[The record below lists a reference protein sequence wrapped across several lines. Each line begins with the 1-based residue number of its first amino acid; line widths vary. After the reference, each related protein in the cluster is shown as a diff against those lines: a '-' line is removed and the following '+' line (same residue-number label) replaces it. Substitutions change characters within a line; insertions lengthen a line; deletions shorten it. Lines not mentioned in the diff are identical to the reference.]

1 MFQGGTLKGGSTLD
15 IPIFITV
22 QKSTSARLYI
32 DETQKLARRLQK
44 KKILNSR
51 FVLMHFVFLLPM
63 CLNWDL
69 RIKGLPGLL
78 NPFPCVYPCGC
89 SPLGVRGARR
99 GSDVRP
105 IHCSACLRGMS
116 VQLFHVRP
124 HFYVLKGPIL
134 PIH

>member
-63 CLNWDL
+63 CLNWDSRDKGIS
-69 RIKGLPGLL
+69 RIDL
-78 NPFPCVYPCGC
+78 FPC
-89 SPLGVRGARR
+89 
-99 GSDVRP
+99 
-105 IHCSACLRGMS
+105 ACACVETL
-116 VQLFHVRP
+116 P
-124 HFYVLKGPIL
+124 L
-134 PIH
+134 PISLAQAAKDLSGRSGSVIECSHINDVA